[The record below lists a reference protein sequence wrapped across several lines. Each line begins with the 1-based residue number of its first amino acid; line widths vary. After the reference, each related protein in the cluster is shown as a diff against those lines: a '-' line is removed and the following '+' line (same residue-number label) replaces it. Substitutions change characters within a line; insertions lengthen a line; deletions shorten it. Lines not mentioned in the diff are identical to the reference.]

1 MESKVLQF
9 PERPERR
16 RAENRLRRATQD
28 AEEFEDRQIDYWL
41 ALADVALDNSWERLK
56 ERNRKTS

>member
-28 AEEFEDRQIDYWL
+28 AEEFEDRKIEYWL
-41 ALADVALDNSWERLK
+41 SLADVALDNSWERLK

>member
-16 RAENRLRRATQD
+16 RGENRLRRATQD

-41 ALADVALDNSWERLK
+41 SLADVALDNSWERLR

>member
-41 ALADVALDNSWERLK
+41 ALADVALDNSWERLR
-56 ERNRKTS
+56 ERKRDLG